1 MWDIVFSTTLM
12 NNNAKM
18 FHITV
23 KLLSYLRS
31 TTVKDGD
38 AGQFFSEGPP
48 DQDPYLIRINFID
61 LNKKKFFLNT
71 AFIFVLNWTVNL
83 PTLYMRDKS
92 SKNQICY

>member
-31 TTVKDGD
+31 TTVGD

-48 DQDPYLIRINFID
+48 DQDPY
-61 LNKKKFFLNT
+61 